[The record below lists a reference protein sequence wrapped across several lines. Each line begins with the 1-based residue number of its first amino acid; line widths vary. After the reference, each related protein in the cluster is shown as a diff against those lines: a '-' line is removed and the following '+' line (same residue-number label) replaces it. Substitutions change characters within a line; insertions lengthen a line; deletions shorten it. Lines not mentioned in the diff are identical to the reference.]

1 MGTTTTTTTQVV
13 PQNVFLKYE
22 STGWTTASI
31 GNNDLTTKISN
42 LESYVDVLS
51 SAIIAQNTTIAS
63 LILQINRSKTD
74 INSTTTSLNSK
85 LNSSINTIE
94 VFAGQ
99 TKSFLSASKSAISG
113 AGVNTSGMN
122 TPGDLIISDLG
133 AFSFTQQTVSDQ
145 SADVNIQSYDTLY
158 LVPP

>member
-1 MGTTTTTTTQVV
+1 MILKIKHHLIYEVITTTSTIPT
-13 PQNVFLKYE
+13 NVYLKYE
-22 STGWTTASI
+22 STGWTTSSI
-31 GNNDLTTKISN
+31 ENTDLTTKISN

-133 AFSFTQQTVSDQ
+133 AFSFTQ
-145 SADVNIQSYDTLY
+145 N
-158 LVPP
+158 

>member
-1 MGTTTTTTTQVV
+1 MYQTQLEKIV
-13 PQNVFLKYE
+13 LILLHHT
-22 STGWTTASI
+22 SSI